1 MHLKNFAM
9 FCTDAGL
16 RLSPAYDAISVS
28 LYGYKT
34 IALSIDG
41 AANLPIGNLKPQTLI
56 RLGQEFG
63 LSTEAMAMA
72 TDQLERRKQAM
83 AKSRIGSKALRDE
96 ILTHMET
103 RWNGTFALIGKA
115 LSKKR

>member
-1 MHLKNFAM
+1 
-9 FCTDAGL
+9 
-16 RLSPAYDAISVS
+16 
-28 LYGYKT
+28 
-34 IALSIDG
+34 
-41 AANLPIGNLKPQTLI
+41 
-56 RLGQEFG
+56 
-63 LSTEAMAMA
+63 MA
-72 TDQLERRKQAM
+72 TDQLERRKQAAKEAM